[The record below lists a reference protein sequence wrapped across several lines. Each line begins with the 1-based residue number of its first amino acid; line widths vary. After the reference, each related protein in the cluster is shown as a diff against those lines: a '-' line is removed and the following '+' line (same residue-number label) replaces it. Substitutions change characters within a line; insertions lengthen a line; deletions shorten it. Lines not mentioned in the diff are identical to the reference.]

1 MGTAEMSLRDELI
14 GLERRFWESA
24 GNPDFYQDRFA
35 DDGVMAF
42 HVGVMTKPDV
52 VASMVG
58 SPEWASYTIDD
69 PVVIAISDDVASLT
83 YTTTALPQDSDEGYR
98 AALTSVYARRDGEW
112 VLVLHQQTPLA
123 M

>member
-1 MGTAEMSLRDELI
+1 MSLRDELI

-24 GNPDFYQDRFA
+24 GDPVFYQDRFA

-42 HVGVMTKPDV
+42 HVGVMTKADV

-58 SPEWASYTIDD
+58 APEWDSYTIDD
-69 PVVIAISDDVASLT
+69 PVVVEISDDVASLT
-83 YTTTALPQDSDEGYR
+83 YTTFAVPHDSVEAYR

-112 VLVLHQQTPLA
+112 LLVIHQQTPLA
-123 M
+123 G